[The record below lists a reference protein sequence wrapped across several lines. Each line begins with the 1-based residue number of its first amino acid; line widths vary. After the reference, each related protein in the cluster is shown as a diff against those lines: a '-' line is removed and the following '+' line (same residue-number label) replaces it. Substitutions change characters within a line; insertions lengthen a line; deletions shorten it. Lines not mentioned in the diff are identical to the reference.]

1 MVISFLISAV
11 LGYLIGSVNTSIVLS
26 RLKNNDIRKHGSGNA
41 GATNTLRVMGKTAA
55 ALVIV
60 GDALKAVISIL
71 VSYYIA
77 KRMNLGEE
85 TAIYCKYI
93 AAFFTVIGHNF
104 PVYFGFKGG
113 KGILTS
119 VAVIFMLDWK
129 IGIMVLL
136 VGVILIVLTKYVSV
150 GSIAGCILYPLF
162 CIAFYSGA
170 ALIYEKMQI
179 VLATILGIIGVL
191 RHSSNIKKLLNGTE
205 SKLGSK
211 K

>member
-1 MVISFLISAV
+1 MVISFVISAV

-55 ALVIV
+55 AVVVI

-71 VSYYIA
+71 LSYFIA
-77 KRMNLGEE
+77 KGLNLGEE
-85 TAIYCKYI
+85 TATYCKYI

-104 PVYFGFKGG
+104 PIYFGFKGG

-119 VAVIFMLDWK
+119 VTVIFMLDWR

-136 VGVILIVLTKYVSV
+136 VGVILIALTK
-150 GSIAGCILYPLF
+150 
-162 CIAFYSGA
+162 
-170 ALIYEKMQI
+170 
-179 VLATILGIIGVL
+179 
-191 RHSSNIKKLLNGTE
+191 
-205 SKLGSK
+205 
-211 K
+211 